1 MIGCGVIGKSR
12 VNVSGVRDL
21 LVVADGMQPT
31 WRSEVHDFH
40 YPDFFS
46 ELANGS
52 VQGREPGGAKESL
65 VAQGDGTAE
74 DEMGVRIPPG
84 LGV

>member
-1 MIGCGVIGKSR
+1 M
-12 VNVSGVRDL
+12 SGVRDPL
-21 LVVADGMQPT
+21 IVADGVQPL
-31 WRSEVHDFH
+31 WSSEVHDFH

-52 VQGREPGGAKESL
+52 VQGREPGGAKEGL
-65 VAQGDGTAE
+65 VTQGDGTAE
-74 DEMGVRIPPG
+74 DEMGVWIPPG